1 MSEVAIFTACPE
13 DDFDLRDVDYNK
25 TKYHAALS
33 YFTGVRFAKDVF
45 SHNTQ
50 ESLRD
55 FAGKLGVLLEKY
67 IVAKQEYKSIRDI
80 VELPCYIRFEEGA
93 EEISNCHLLKAR
105 LNNKDRLFF
114 YVTDI
119 AGDKIINFISICE
132 NHANQ
137 DETIRQLNSAG
148 MPIGSIYWPM
158 EAFLARLDIYNQ
170 MTTTAK
176 HFKDVF
182 NMEYQYITD
191 DNQQYVKDTASV
203 VQNLSIVG
211 NAGSGKSIIGEN
223 WLRTRMA
230 NSTKVLYL
238 TMSESLVQERR
249 FINNIGGDPTSLLD
263 DKTGNGKSSPLE
275 HLSNK
280 VTSEKVTLDDT
291 SRIEFETVF
300 GFMLSYARRYGAK
313 AEAYMDSNQSFAFFK
328 KTLEEG
334 NLNLK
339 PLANFPSEDDKLQ
352 FLWRK
357 IHGQVKGCVPDREH
371 LHFTKG
377 KLNLQPVLNQKEYVQ
392 TERKAHRNTDEQAN
406 DIVELIYK
414 KVYTAYRQALKRAK
428 LEDDNDL
435 ARYILDN
442 CPPDD
447 SYSDVFIDECQDLT
461 EVELL
466 ALFYVFRNCR
476 HRLMA
481 SDRCQIV
488 QPTYFKPGIMLQL
501 AQSAVTGDGR
511 SQKGISSAE
520 ARFNHNYRSG
530 QELVGFQNA
539 IIQNINSIFR
549 LTEEELREIVS
560 FTAKG
565 KKPIWITATEENK
578 RLLKEMLAEIQKG
591 KLQLIYPYADYD
603 AGVELYCKAF
613 HEGDKPQEHSST
625 DAIRCKG
632 MEYRAVLLWNILGGN
647 LSSNSVYTE
656 WAWRYFYVG
665 ATRAQQT
672 LLVFEQDDDSD
683 IASFLNVA
691 AEKGIINKCA
701 DLEEECNETGKTWL
715 QYIWADLEE
724 FADDDYLEQAESLIV
739 HEEYEDALEIYEM
752 LNSTHPGMYASEI
765 ARCHAY
771 RLIKERNFS
780 EAMEQILHK
789 QDEEHI
795 RRGYVKTLTQHVA
808 IDPITYLVGLL
819 YLSNGDVAELKKINR
834 KFHNKYGPA
843 SATDDEIA
851 NMAAELARDNRH
863 VKEFATKYCFERMHS
878 LEERQHSLCKDIKQM
893 LEPEFLVWDESIC
906 G

>member
-1 MSEVAIFTACPE
+1 MCERRNYTASFE
-13 DDFDLRDVDYNK
+13 DDFDLRDVNYNIK
-25 TKYHAALS
+25 KYHTALC

-55 FAGKLGVLLEKY
+55 FAGKLCTLLEKY
-67 IVAKQEYKSIRDI
+67 IVTKTEHKSVRDI
-80 VELPCYIRFEEGA
+80 VEMPCYIKYNEQ
-93 EEISNCHLLKAR
+93 SVDSCNCHLLKAR

-114 YVTDI
+114 YVTDLQ
-119 AGDKIINFISICE
+119 GDKIINFIGICE
-132 NHANQ
+132 QHEDQ
-137 DETIRQLNSAG
+137 DDTIRQLNSDG

-158 EAFLARLDIYNQ
+158 EAFVNRLEIYNQ

-238 TMSESLVQERR
+238 TMSESLVQQRR
-249 FINNIGGDPTSLLD
+249 FINNIGGDPTSLLED
-263 DKTGNGKSSPLE
+263 KSSSVEPLDE
-275 HLSNK
+275 KHH
-280 VTSEKVTLDDT
+280 VTIDDN

-313 AEAYMDSNQSFAFFK
+313 AETYMDSNQSFVFFQ
-328 KTLEEG
+328 KTLSESG
-334 NLNLK
+334 INLK

-357 IHGQVKGCVPDREH
+357 VHGQVKGCVPDREN
-371 LHFTKG
+371 LHFNKG
-377 KLNLQPVLNQKEYVQ
+377 KIKLQPILNQKDYVQ
-392 TERKAHRNTDEQAN
+392 TERKAHRSTDEQSS

-414 KVYTAYRQALKRAK
+414 KVYAAYRLALKRAK

-447 SYSDVFIDECQDLT
+447 IYSDVFIDECQDLT

-466 ALFYVFRNCR
+466 ALFYVFKNCK

-501 AQSAVTGDGR
+501 AQVAVTGDG
-511 SQKGISSAE
+511 KGRKNITSAE

-539 IIQNINSIFR
+539 IIKNINSIFR

-560 FTAKG
+560 FTSKG
-565 KKPIWITATEENK
+565 KKPIWITATDENK
-578 RLLKEMLAEIQKG
+578 RLLKDMLGEIQKG
-591 KLQLIYPYADYD
+591 KVQLIFPYPDYD
-603 AGVELYCKAF
+603 AGTELTCKAF

-625 DAIRCKG
+625 DVIRCKG
-632 MEYRAVLLWNILGGN
+632 MEYRAVLLWEILGGN

-672 LLVFEQDDDSD
+672 LMIFEQDDTND
-683 IASFLNVA
+683 IARFLNAA
-691 AEKGIINKCA
+691 AEKGIINKCV

-715 QYIWADLEE
+715 QYIWSDLEE

-739 HEEYEDALEIYEM
+739 HEEYEDAIEIYEM
-752 LNSTHPGMYASEI
+752 LNDAHPGMYDSEI

-771 RLIKERNFS
+771 RLIKERNFI
-780 EAMEQILHK
+780 EAMEQILQKH
-789 QDEEHI
+789 EEEGL

-808 IDPITYLVGLL
+808 IDPVTYLVGLL

-834 KFHNKYGPA
+834 KFHHKYGLS
-843 SATDDEIA
+843 SATESEIV
-851 NMAAELARDNRH
+851 NMAADLAKNNIY
-863 VKEFATKYCFERMHS
+863 VKDFAIKYCFECMHS
-878 LEERQHSLCKDIKQM
+878 LEDKHLSVCKDINKM
-893 LEPEFLVWDESIC
+893 LEPKFLLWNQQAC